1 MCWGCI
7 DDTSLCHIG
16 DETTTTT
23 TNNNNNMSDAKP
35 TSTRAP
41 TPDLE
46 DTGDAKS
53 NIAVL
58 VSALEATDIE
68 DNDVVDDPTD
78 PTELVDPDAPEAA
91 GDVHSLAEV
100 LRLQLADLK
109 DETLSTKVSDWT
121 KVLLT
126 STTQW
131 ARAAEATGAAEAV
144 EWDKFLVE
152 HAADLEH
159 EQEFITKAGEL
170 LAATKPKLHLAPG
183 APSLSVEAATP
194 IDASATP
201 IEAKVDRIEATLAE
215 RKKKLQKDQVH
226 AHRMRSSLSMQLSE
240 LEEVKGL
247 RTAVEAEMERLD
259 IAGKKAAPPPPVA
272 VVALSA

>member
-1 MCWGCI
+1 M
-7 DDTSLCHIG
+7 TATLPLLCHIG
-16 DETTTTT
+16 
-23 TNNNNNMSDAKP
+23 TNDMSTSTDAKP
-35 TSTRAP
+35 ARTA

-46 DTGDAKS
+46 DTGDAKT
-53 NIAVL
+53 NIAAL
-58 VSALEATDIE
+58 SAALEAAALE
-68 DNDVVDDPTD
+68 DNKEEEEDT
-78 PTELVDPDAPEAA
+78 TELVDPDAPEAQ
-91 GDVHSLAEV
+91 GDVQSLADM

-109 DETLSTKVSDWT
+109 DETLSTKVSEWT

-131 ARAAEATGAAEAV
+131 ARAAEETGAAEAV

-152 HAADLEH
+152 HTRDLEH
-159 EQEFITKAGEL
+159 EQEFIAKAAEL
-170 LAATKPKLHLAPG
+170 LAATKPKLHLAPA
-183 APSLSVEAATP
+183 APEVAVEAATL

-201 IEAKVDRIEATLAE
+201 IETKVDRIEATLAE

-247 RTAVEAEMERLD
+247 RTAVEAEMDRLE
-259 IAGKKAAPPPPVA
+259 IAKKAAPPPVS
-272 VVALSA
+272 VVTLSA

>member
-7 DDTSLCHIG
+7 DDTRLCHIG
-16 DETTTTT
+16 
-23 TNNNNNMSDAKP
+23 TNDMSSTDAKP
-35 TSTRAP
+35 TTRTA

-46 DTGDAKS
+46 DTGDAKT
-53 NIAVL
+53 NIAAL
-58 VSALEATDIE
+58 SAALEAAALDDNKDEEE
-68 DNDVVDDPTD
+68 DA
-78 PTELVDPDAPEAA
+78 TELVDPDAPEAA
-91 GDVHSLAEV
+91 GDVQSLADM

-131 ARAAEATGAAEAV
+131 ARAAEETGAAEAV

-152 HAADLEH
+152 HSRDLEH
-159 EQEFITKAGEL
+159 EQEFIAKAAEL
-170 LAATKPKLHLAPG
+170 LAATKPKLHLAP
-183 APSLSVEAATP
+183 APAVAVEAATP

-201 IEAKVDRIEATLAE
+201 IETKVDRIEATLAE

-226 AHRMRSSLSMQLSE
+226 AHRMRSSLSLQLSE

-247 RTAVEAEMERLD
+247 RTAVEAEMERLE
-259 IAGKKAAPPPPVA
+259 IAKKTAPPPVS
-272 VVALSA
+272 VVTLSA